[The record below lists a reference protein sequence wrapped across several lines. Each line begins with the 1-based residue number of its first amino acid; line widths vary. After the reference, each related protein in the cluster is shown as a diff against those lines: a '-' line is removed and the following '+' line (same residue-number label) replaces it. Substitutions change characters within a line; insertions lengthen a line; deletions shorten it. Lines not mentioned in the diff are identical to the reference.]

1 LIHGYWTINLFILLK
16 LDILFVKKI
25 QVNGRQIE
33 IIVGYRNL
41 SELSDKVAKF
51 SKRVLK
57 EDCLDLP
64 EKTYVKHYVELT
76 KEQQQ
81 VYKQMKKEA
90 IAFLDGKMQSSANS
104 HDTINATTSNYL
116 WTFYCR

>member
-1 LIHGYWTINLFILLK
+1 MCFLDPWLLDQSFYTFK
-16 LDILFVKKI
+16 ARYSICKKI

-76 KEQQQ
+76 KEQT
-81 VYKQMKKEA
+81 KS
-90 IAFLDGKMQSSANS
+90 I
-104 HDTINATTSNYL
+104 
-116 WTFYCR
+116 